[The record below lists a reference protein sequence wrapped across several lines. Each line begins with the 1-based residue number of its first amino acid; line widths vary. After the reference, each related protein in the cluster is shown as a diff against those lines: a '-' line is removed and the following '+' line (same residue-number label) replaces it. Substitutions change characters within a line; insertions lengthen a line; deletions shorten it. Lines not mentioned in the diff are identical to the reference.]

1 MCVLQASSSP
11 PPSSLDPSQKG
22 MQQKAYLE
30 PPESGM
36 QSAFSTTS
44 PEPTSTS
51 TLNSLPGLP
60 SEAQSAQKTSPR
72 IIEVRDSPVA
82 TAPVGKKLDSQAII
96 GRIFGDATNAEVPP
110 PPVLKSGPATSLDRD
125 TTPAF
130 LQQIPSVEP
139 YGPTSVGLQSPRSAT
154 SSDKTPTQASFAKKF
169 WRQGSDPSVEQAPE
183 TSSKL
188 PVSPEEN
195 VNGEQHPKRLSK
207 YEKITD
213 AAIAGDDSVKPNAKP
228 NKART
233 LPFYDKEI
241 QIDSGSSDRK
251 SSSAADS
258 VASEA
263 EHSRT
268 TDDSW
273 GIYKDDDMREA
284 IAVKLLEAGETTQP
298 PKRPLHAP
306 QYTIIGGIGEL
317 DKGHSTKPSQD
328 ISLRRPSVDNRDP
341 SFQNRP
347 HSPVSPP
354 QSLRN
359 QPTQQAPIHYD
370 TTHDF
375 ISQGPPSRDRRPYSR
390 PFQDPNLH
398 QHPAF
403 RQENLGIGSIDWPE
417 EYYPA
422 GTSRGD
428 LLPREEKTEYQ
439 LDGIGPPPAVEE
451 RSRNRRSFGPSTLL
465 KRLSGTPAAEEEQNR
480 VQPTPAPAPTPTPTK
495 TEKKAKRGSF
505 FKVLTSE
512 KAENDKKEPATNSPQ
527 RSQVDTPSSRQP
539 SANRADLATNRQ
551 FSSSNRAES
560 PAAPGINVS
569 ASSSRSKLQR
579 ANTSGTPPAPQETGK
594 KKRFSGLAVSISAP
608 FSDDSHAYSR
618 VEPL

>member
-1 MCVLQASSSP
+1 
-11 PPSSLDPSQKG
+11 
-22 MQQKAYLE
+22 
-30 PPESGM
+30 M

-51 TLNSLPGLP
+51 TVNSLPGLP
-60 SEAQSAQKTSPR
+60 SQAQSAHKTSPR
-72 IIEVRDSPVA
+72 IIEVRDAPVA
-82 TAPVGKKLDSQAII
+82 TTPVGQKLDSQAII
-96 GRIFGDATNAEVPP
+96 GRIFGDTTDAEVPP
-110 PPVLKSGPATSLDRD
+110 PPVPKSEPAVSLDGD
-125 TTPAF
+125 TTPAL

-139 YGPTSVGLQSPRSAT
+139 YGPTSVGLQSPKSAT

-169 WRQGSDPSVEQAPE
+169 WRQGSDPSVDQAPE
-183 TSSKL
+183 TGSKL

-195 VNGEQHPKRLSK
+195 ANGEQPPKRLSE

-213 AAIAGDDSVKPNAKP
+213 AAIAGDDRVKSNAKP
-228 NKART
+228 SKARA

-241 QIDSGSSDRK
+241 AIDSGSSDRK

-268 TDDSW
+268 TEDSR
-273 GIYKDDDMREA
+273 GIYKDDDMRED
-284 IAVKLLEAGETTQP
+284 IAVKLLEAGETEPP

-317 DKGHSTKPSQD
+317 NKGHSAKPSQD
-328 ISLRRPSVDNRDP
+328 ISLRRPSADTRDP

-359 QPTQQAPIHYD
+359 QPTQQAPVHYD

-375 ISQGPPSRDRRPYSR
+375 ISQGPPSRDRRPHSR

-403 RQENLGIGSIDWPE
+403 RQESLDIGSIDWPE

-422 GTSRGD
+422 GTGRGD

-465 KRLSGTPAAEEEQNR
+465 KRLSGTYAAEEEQNR
-480 VQPTPAPAPTPTPTK
+480 VQPSPAPASTPVPTPVPAPTPTK

-512 KAENDKKEPATNSPQ
+512 KAENGKKEPATSFSQ
-527 RSQVDTPSSRQP
+527 RPQVDTPSSRQP
-539 SANRADLATNRQ
+539 SGSRADLATNRQ
-551 FSSSNRAES
+551 LSSSTRVES
-560 PAAPGINVS
+560 PATPGMNAT
-569 ASSSRSKLQR
+569 ASNSRSRLQR
-579 ANTSGTPPAPQETGK
+579 ANTSGTPPVQQETGR
-594 KKRFSGLAVSISAP
+594 KKRFSGLAVSISALSP
-608 FSDDSHAYSR
+608 TIR
-618 VEPL
+618 MLIRE